1 VSALLQPVISL
12 GAWLWGFVAAAVVWV
27 VGQES
32 APQVLDSL
40 LLLLKTIALIVCI
53 VVPLLLSVA
62 YLTLWERKLI
72 GWMQIRIGPNRVT
85 FFGISW
91 LGGRGGGPS
100 SRGGCRVIARAFHFH
115 LSKHGCCNCLAI
127 GARMERDDVRVRK
140 NKRVKGELKL

>member
-1 VSALLQPVISL
+1 MSALLQPVISL

-91 LGGRGGGPS
+91 LGGLAQP
-100 SRGGCRVIARAFHFH
+100 IAD
-115 LSKHGCCNCLAI
+115 G
-127 GARMERDDVRVRK
+127 
-140 NKRVKGELKL
+140 LKLLLKEIIVPTGANKFLFILAPVMALMPAPVKFD